1 MASSS
6 RLTLGGL
13 TINYCKFYQMLEVIT
28 EKDGMEGGAD
38 GFFLNEKK
46 SICDEQIV
54 DSGGNEH

>member
-1 MASSS
+1 MVWSN
-6 RLTLGGL
+6 RFTLGGF

-28 EKDGMEGGAD
+28 ERDGMEGVAD

-46 SICDEQIV
+46 SIRGEQIV